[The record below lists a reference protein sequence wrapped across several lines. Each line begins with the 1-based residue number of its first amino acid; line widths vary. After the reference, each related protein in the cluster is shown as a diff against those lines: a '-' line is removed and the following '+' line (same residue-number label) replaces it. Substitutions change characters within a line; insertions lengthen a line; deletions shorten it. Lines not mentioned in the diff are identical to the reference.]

1 MVIGEGPL
9 AIAEEVAVVVPMIA
23 ETIEVLL
30 LVPTLQR

>member
-1 MVIGEGPL
+1 MVISESL
-9 AIAEEVAVVVPMIA
+9 IAVVEQVAVVVPMIA